1 MEYTQDDNLL
11 IQCYFTTAFL
21 TELKNNN
28 FLDSEYYKNAN
39 FEDNFVKKNLPKVGI
54 DNQGTLLIF
63 LYTMLVVP
71 KQLIGQD
78 FPNEFAE
85 LNIKVDQI
93 KSDINSTYLQDSEK
107 IDYIRHIRNAVAHAR
122 LTFIPNE
129 AVTFTDENNRREKCT
144 ITIPLNNVGLFLTEL
159 QKVFM
164 KYIEKLKTKSNT
176 YRDRDTHR

>member
-1 MEYTQDDNLL
+1 MCKGETITMEYSQDDNLL
-11 IQCYFTTAFL
+11 IQSYFTTAFL
-21 TELKNNN
+21 AELNNKN
-28 FLDSEYYKNAN
+28 FLTSEYYKNAN

-71 KQLIGQD
+71 KQLLEHD
-78 FPNEFAE
+78 FPIEFAE
-85 LNIKVDQI
+85 LNNKVDQI
-93 KSDINSTYLQDSEK
+93 KLETNSTYSNDSET

-122 LTFIPNE
+122 LTFIPNQ
-129 AVTFTDENNRREKCT
+129 AVTFTDENNRGEKCT
-144 ITIPLNNVGLFLTEL
+144 ITIPLNKVGFFLTEL

-176 YRDRDTHR
+176 